1 MDLVNLCQSLP
12 QMPSV
17 FPPFTQLETITMVGE
32 VSSSYRQRDDM
43 VIFGCLKDHHG
54 EGVMVD
60 GSDHHGEGVMVDGS
74 DHHGEGVMVDGR
86 LSWQGV
92 AGQET
97 EVGGRKL
104 KEEGTHSGGVE
115 VGLSLPDILG

>member
-60 GSDHHGEGVMVDGS
+60 GSDHHGD
-74 DHHGEGVMVDGR
+74 GVMVDGR

-97 EVGGRKL
+97 EVRGRKL